1 MRTRARSARFRVQK
15 ENEVPVYPVLDNP
28 PKESACGSDLLRG
41 RDMLCFSHD
50 WNGDPLSKTHL
61 MRLLARDNRILW
73 VNSIG
78 YRAPSVSR
86 ADFSRAF
93 RKLVAATQP
102 IREVERNLFVLS
114 PLALPAYG
122 VPALRALNAHLL
134 RFQVKQAMRRLRF
147 RRPINWIFNPAASLI
162 AGSLGEE
169 QLIYY
174 CVDEYTA
181 FQGVATQALTDLEN
195 GLLRAANLVIVSAE
209 RLYNSKSQV
218 NPRTVLV
225 RHGVD
230 YDHFKTALDPQTEV
244 PEEIAR
250 LPRPRIGYFGLMSA
264 DWVDVDLLASVARRF
279 PDSSLVLLGKV
290 AMDLSALQRL
300 PNVHLLGRKPYACLP
315 AFCKGFDV
323 ALIPFPISEVTL
335 NANPLKAREY
345 LAAGLP
351 VVSTPIPEVEVLGK
365 CRIAADPAAF
375 AAAIEA
381 ALTDPGPRRERSE
394 SVRPQSWQAR
404 LDEIRGH
411 MADLAGTR
419 PPRWCSNDYR
429 KATEKAGA
437 EV

>member
-1 MRTRARSARFRVQK
+1 MQK
-15 ENEVPVYPVLDNP
+15 ENIVTVSQLLDNP
-28 PKESACGSDLLRG
+28 RKVSVSGSDLLRG

-78 YRAPSVSR
+78 YRAPSVNR

-93 RKLVAATQP
+93 RKLAAATQP

-147 RRPINWIFNPAASLI
+147 RRPINWVFNPAAGLI
-162 AGSLGEE
+162 AGSLGED

-181 FQGVATQALTDLEN
+181 FSGVPTAALTALEN
-195 GLLRAANLVIVSAE
+195 GLLRRADLVIVSAE
-209 RLYNSKSQV
+209 RLYQSKSQV

-230 YDHFKTALDPQTEV
+230 HEHFRKALDPQTEI
-244 PEEIAR
+244 PEDIAH

-264 DWVDVDLLASVARRF
+264 DWVNVDLLAGVASRF
-279 PDSSLVLLGKV
+279 PGGSLVLLGKV
-290 AMDLSALQRL
+290 AMDLSSLERL
-300 PNVHLLGRKPYACLP
+300 PNVHLLGRKPYASLP
-315 AFCKGFDV
+315 AYCKGFDV
-323 ALIPFPISEVTL
+323 ALIPFPISDVTL

-351 VVSTPIPEVEVLGK
+351 IVSTPIPEVEVLGR
-365 CRIAADPAAF
+365 CTIAAGPEAFSAAV
-375 AAAIEA
+375 EA
-381 ALTDPGPRRERSE
+381 ALEVPGSRRERSDC
-394 SVRPQSWQAR
+394 VRHQSWQAR
-404 LDEIRGH
+404 LDEIRKH
-411 MADLAGTR
+411 MAPLA
-419 PPRWCSNDYR
+419 
-429 KATEKAGA
+429 
-437 EV
+437 